1 VSSRD
6 ISAVK
11 RAGASARRSASTHQ
25 ENTVA
30 QHPWIKS
37 YPDGVRWDAE
47 LPLMPV
53 QQLLDDAVKRWP
65 DNPAIEFMG
74 RVIGYREFGD
84 LVNRAAKGLQ
94 QLGVGPGVH
103 VGLFLPNTP
112 HYPIAFFAALKAGGM
127 IVNYSPLDVERV
139 LAHKIED
146 SETDLMVTL
155 DLAVLYPQMA
165 RLLGSTRLKK
175 LVVGSMGD
183 YSAQP
188 AGVRAH
194 LQAGGQLA
202 PVTADDKHV
211 AFESLLNNDGA
222 YVTHALGDLTQAI
235 VALQYTGGTTGL
247 PKGAMLTHANLSAAC
262 GQYMVTTQ
270 GRPQVLREG
279 VERCLVVLPLF
290 HIYALTVNLLFGVRL
305 GALMVLHPRFDL
317 DAVIKDLVDKKISM
331 FAGVPTMYTAMINH
345 PKVKEGALRSLQ
357 FCGSGGAPLP
367 VEVAQR
373 FFELTGCKLNEGWGM
388 TETSPTGTFTPVHG
402 LRKAGSCGMPLP
414 GIELR
419 FESLTE
425 PDVDAAPG
433 EPGELC
439 IKGPNVMKGYWKNDA
454 ATAKSMTKDGYFR
467 TGDVAKM
474 DADGFVFIV
483 DRTKDMLLCGG
494 FNVYPRVIEEA
505 IYEHP
510 AVEEVCVIGI
520 PDEYRGQS
528 PKAFIKLKK
537 DAAALTLEELKVF
550 LKDRIGKHEMVQAM
564 ELRAELP
571 KTAVGKLSKKELVDE
586 EERLRASRAGA

>member
-1 VSSRD
+1 M
-6 ISAVK
+6 AV
-11 RAGASARRSASTHQ
+11 
-25 ENTVA
+25 
-30 QHPWIKS
+30 HPWIKS
-37 YPDGVRWDAE
+37 YPEGVRWDAD

-74 RVIGYREFGD
+74 RVLSYREFGE

-103 VGLFLPNTP
+103 VGLYLPNTP
-112 HYPIAFFAALKAGGM
+112 HYPIAFFAVLKAGGTV
-127 IVNYSPLDVERV
+127 VNYSPLDVERV

-146 SETDLMVTL
+146 SETDFLVTL
-155 DLAVLYPQMA
+155 DLALLYPQAA
-165 RLLGSTRLKK
+165 RLLGASRLKK
-175 LVVGSMGD
+175 LIVGNLGD
-183 YSAQP
+183 YSAHP

-194 LQAGGQLA
+194 LQGAGQLA
-202 PVTADDKHV
+202 PVASDAKHL
-211 AFESLLNNDGA
+211 AFESLLANDGA
-222 YVTHALGDLTQAI
+222 YQTHALGDLRQAI
-235 VALQYTGGTTGL
+235 VVLQYTGGTTGL

-262 GQYMVTTQ
+262 AQYVATSQ
-270 GRPQVLREG
+270 GKPQVLSEG
-279 VERCLVVLPLF
+279 VERALVVLPLF

-305 GALMVLHPRFDL
+305 GALMVLHARFDL
-317 DAVIKDLVDKKISM
+317 DAVIQDLVAKKITV
-331 FAGVPTMYTAMINH
+331 FAGVPTMYTAMVNH

-367 VEVAQR
+367 LEVAQR
-373 FFELTGCKLNEGWGM
+373 FFELTGCQLNEGWGM

-414 GIELR
+414 GIELK

-425 PDVDAAPG
+425 PDTFVALG
-433 EPGELC
+433 EAGEMC
-439 IKGPNVMKGYWKNDA
+439 IRGPNVMKGYWKNEA

-505 IYEHP
+505 IYEH
-510 AVEEVCVIGI
+510 ASVEEVCVIGI

-528 PKAFIKLKK
+528 PKAFIKLKSG
-537 DAAALTLEELKVF
+537 APAFTLDELKLF
-550 LKDRIGKHEMVQAM
+550 LKERVGKHEMVQEM

-586 EERLRASRAGA
+586 EARKRAAQPAKS